1 MKPEPTR
8 RKAVLNRTDTDNSG
22 LIQQRT
28 WKVRNLASP
37 LVYDWIL
44 CFGTAI
50 LFQKP
55 LCKYHV
61 SHCWYG
67 NNPTNEKCR
76 NPWKIKASGTSW
88 SRGWENRTPAKSF
101 GDSCHTIWPIPYIK
115 FCSGCKETPFQMY
128 PCTFKTTYKST
139 FHPAFLSTF
148 FGYALD
154 LLVTVSSMCCH
165 TSTSALSTSSSS
177 RGFTS

>member
-88 SRGWENRTPAKSF
+88 SRGWENRTLVETLSLPVNTAFFQSPF
-101 GDSCHTIWPIPYIK
+101 DYIWLHIDYINRKEIHSAWYHKTNLYILMYLPIFPKIYFIFFCEKVNYNLFNYI
-115 FCSGCKETPFQMY
+115 
-128 PCTFKTTYKST
+128 
-139 FHPAFLSTF
+139 FHHNF
-148 FGYALD
+148 Y
-154 LLVTVSSMCCH
+154 
-165 TSTSALSTSSSS
+165 
-177 RGFTS
+177 

>member
-44 CFGTAI
+44 CFGIAI

-67 NNPTNEKCR
+67 NNPTNEKYR

-88 SRGWENRTPAKSF
+88 SRGWENR
-101 GDSCHTIWPIPYIK
+101 IPKYSSYIFK
-115 FCSGCKETPFQMY
+115 FSLYLSRFQTSLGCLQCVLSCSGVFC
-128 PCTFKTTYKST
+128 
-139 FHPAFLSTF
+139 
-148 FGYALD
+148 
-154 LLVTVSSMCCH
+154 
-165 TSTSALSTSSSS
+165 
-177 RGFTS
+177 

>member
-1 MKPEPTR
+1 M
-8 RKAVLNRTDTDNSG
+8 LNRTDTDNSG

-28 WKVRNLASP
+28 WKVKNLASP

-88 SRGWENRTPAKSF
+88 SRGWENRNPRNIF
-101 GDSCHTIWPIPYIK
+101 YISSISLLLRPFQTLLICLK
-115 FCSGCKETPFQMY
+115 CVLACSGVFYQKKEETHIIPLNIYLVISHFPIICEIRLRY
-128 PCTFKTTYKST
+128 NNYWFVS
-139 FHPAFLSTF
+139 FLSVLPT
-148 FGYALD
+148 
-154 LLVTVSSMCCH
+154 
-165 TSTSALSTSSSS
+165 
-177 RGFTS
+177 R

>member
-101 GDSCHTIWPIPYIK
+101 GDSCHTIWPIPCINFWPKSVTWYLYHILTCLVNPKLKK
-115 FCSGCKETPFQMY
+115 FLRKFHQFPQ
-128 PCTFKTTYKST
+128 TYTSISVA
-139 FHPAFLSTF
+139 PA
-148 FGYALD
+148 
-154 LLVTVSSMCCH
+154 MWIWE
-165 TSTSALSTSSSS
+165 
-177 RGFTS
+177 